1 MSRYHLQHGKGT
13 YAYGYDRP
21 LREYFLQRHTPRK
34 NGYPKVTDL
43 VGSLTGKGYGTNYE
57 LLAAIARLKLV
68 VPDDHLLAIESD
80 LPF

>member
-1 MSRYHLQHGKGT
+1 MSRYHLQAGLVT

-21 LREYFLQRHTPRK
+21 LQEYFLQKHTPRK

-43 VGSLTGKGYGTNYE
+43 VGSCSGKGYGTNYE
-57 LLAAIARLKLV
+57 LLEAVTKLKLV
-68 VPDDHLLAIESD
+68 VPEDHLLAIQSD

>member
-1 MSRYHLQHGKGT
+1 MSRYHLQHGKRT

-21 LREYFLQRHTPRK
+21 LREYFLQRHTLRK

-43 VGSLTGKGYGTNYE
+43 VGSCSGKGYGTNWE
-57 LLAAIARLKLV
+57 LLEAITKLKLV
-68 VPDDHLLAIESD
+68 VPEAHLLAIQSD

>member
-1 MSRYHLQHGKGT
+1 MSRYHLQHGKRT

-21 LREYFLQRHTPRK
+21 LREYFLQRHTLRK

-43 VGSLTGKGYGTNYE
+43 VGSCSGNGYGTNWE
-57 LLAAIARLKLV
+57 LLAAIAKFKLT
-68 VPDDHLLAIESD
+68 VPGDHLLAIMSD